1 MVPCRTYLARCFA
14 LRRWGWLALL
24 SCVIF
29 SACDPR
35 DKGPQG
41 AEIDDPNYRLGQRL
55 VKQGRSQEA
64 LAAYLRVIAARGEA
78 APESHLEVG
87 IIYLQQ
93 IKDPIAAI
101 YHFRKYLERNP
112 NSPQAPQV
120 RGLVEGAKREF
131 ARTLPANPLENQSER
146 LDMVEQISRLQREN
160 DQLKAELLSAAR
172 HAATQPPA
180 LTQVRVPTNGVLLVP
195 SRDAERDRLRES
207 PPPPSQQQV
216 RGTARQPQV
225 VAVNTREPSP
235 LSLAPVQSAQA
246 SAAPVVRAPTRP
258 GAAATANANAARRVA
273 AAEGAPVA
281 TRRHVVARGDTLF
294 GLAQRYYND
303 RTRWREIYNA
313 NRDVLPNENSLA
325 VGMELR
331 IPQ

>member
-1 MVPCRTYLARCFA
+1 MLLRRTSLARYRCA
-14 LRRWGWLALL
+14 LWGLALFCL
-24 SCVIF
+24 ML

-78 APESHLEVG
+78 APESHLEAG

-101 YHFRKYLERNP
+101 YYFRKYLERNP

-160 DQLKAELLSAAR
+160 DQLKAELLSAVRSASS
-172 HAATQPPA
+172 QPTA
-180 LTQVRVPTNGVLLVP
+180 VTQVRVPTNGVLLVP
-195 SRDAERDRLRES
+195 SRDAVQQAPSRLVHE
-207 PPPPSQQQV
+207 PPPRLTHEPSPRPTQ
-216 RGTARQPQV
+216 
-225 VAVNTREPSP
+225 ESP
-235 LSLAPVQSAQA
+235 LSLAPIRSNAVTTT
-246 SAAPVVRAPTRP
+246 PTVPTRP
-258 GAAATANANAARRVA
+258 REVVNAGRNPVANTPAAA
-273 AAEGAPVA
+273 
-281 TRRHVVARGDTLF
+281 RRHVVIRGDTLF
-294 GLAQRYYND
+294 GLAQRYYGD
-303 RTRWREIYNA
+303 RARWRDIYSA
-313 NRDVLPNENSLA
+313 NRDILPNENSLA

-331 IPQ
+331 IP

>member
-1 MVPCRTYLARCFA
+1 MSLRRTSLARRCA
-14 LRRWGWLALL
+14 LWGLALFCL
-24 SCVIF
+24 LF

-64 LAAYLRVIAARGEA
+64 LAAYLRVISERGEA
-78 APESHLEVG
+78 APESHLEAG

-101 YHFRKYLERNP
+101 YYFRKYLERNP

-146 LDMVEQISRLQREN
+146 LDMVEQINRLQREN
-160 DQLKAELLSAAR
+160 DQLRAELLSAVR
-172 HAATQPPA
+172 SAASQPTA
-180 LTQVRVPTNGVLLVP
+180 VTQVRVPTNGVLLVP
-195 SRDAERDRLRES
+195 SRDVAGQS
-207 PPPPSQQQV
+207 PPPRLAPDPQ
-216 RGTARQPQV
+216 ARL
-225 VAVNTREPSP
+225 THESP
-235 LSLAPVQSAQA
+235 LSLAPIRSNAVSTTP
-246 SAAPVVRAPTRP
+246 SAPTRP
-258 GAAATANANAARRVA
+258 REVASAGRNPAANTAAAA
-273 AAEGAPVA
+273 
-281 TRRHVVARGDTLF
+281 RRHVVVRGDTLF
-294 GLAQRYYND
+294 GLAQRYYGD
-303 RTRWREIYNA
+303 RARWRDIYNA
-313 NRDVLPNENSLA
+313 NRSILPNENSLA

-331 IPQ
+331 IP